1 MKLICTMPVRNE
13 DWCLALTA
21 RAALMWCDHLVIG
34 NHASTDSTVEI
45 IKKIMGEDPMRIT
58 PLHTDEPTWREMEH
72 RQAMLDV
79 ARMAGAT
86 HIAMVDADEIL
97 TGNLLPD
104 IRQRI
109 ENWCASDGILNL
121 PWLALARDP
130 LRYISG
136 PSYWGDRQNVTMAF
150 KDRPDYHWAARN
162 GYDFHQR
169 PPMSTEPKRFV
180 QPLKHTEGGLMHLQF
195 LSERRLRAKQ
205 ALYQM
210 TEVLR
215 WPGRTPAR
223 QLAEMYGHAVY
234 DSNPAARGV
243 TTAAVPLEWWIP
255 YAHLERTLCLDD
267 GLPWQETEVKQLLAE
282 HGREKFAGLDL
293 FGL

>member
-13 DWCLALTA
+13 DWVLALTA
-21 RAALMWCDHLVIG
+21 RAALMWCDELIVWLHACTDGSRKIISQIQQEYKPRVIV
-34 NHASTDSTVEI
+34 D
-45 IKKIMGEDPMRIT
+45 EDERTI
-58 PLHTDEPTWREMEH
+58 WREMAH
-72 RQAMLDV
+72 RQAMLEW
-79 ARMAGAT
+79 AHLRGAT

-130 LRYISG
+130 MRYISG